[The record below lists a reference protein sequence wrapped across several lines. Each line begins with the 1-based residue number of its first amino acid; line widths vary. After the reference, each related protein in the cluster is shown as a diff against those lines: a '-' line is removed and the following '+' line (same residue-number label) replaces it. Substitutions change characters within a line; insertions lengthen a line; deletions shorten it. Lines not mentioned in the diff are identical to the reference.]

1 MSQVWIYDYAL
12 NRKEVINTDVA
23 IKNFDSTVP
32 QLTTFQV
39 PKTTNI
45 SNSDFVIIKSKENF
59 LGVVERVAIGE
70 VTEVAVY
77 PLEHKFDN
85 DLDIDK
91 LDGQMKVVE
100 YLTTQIT
107 RNFIDTDDIYMQFPF
122 VFESTLAEDVEYK
135 TVVDTGNL
143 LDVMNDIYLNTGV
156 YADYEAVYSGGN
168 LSAIKV
174 VFKNVAEQTIKRI
187 RFDHPQIVDKVSYE
201 FSNTETNKATIWVG
215 KTETEKGKPYRIYLR
230 EDNELTTNPSDEYRI
245 KKVINKNIDLSLEE
259 NITNDQLAESI
270 IVTARQ
276 ELKSDVYGYKIE
288 FTMIINPNSPWH
300 YRQACVFKAE
310 DRTFYS
316 LVTRLEYLSEKHI
329 RITLGAYRTR
339 LHEKILKLAK
349 PKQVAG
355 KSLGGIEVSNGLGQH
370 LYWFEKDQDGNLYVC
385 SDWLTSEELSA
396 MFELDE
402 NKNLYVNYADGQR
415 EALSIENGNLVG
427 GY

>member
-1 MSQVWIYDYAL
+1 MSQIWIYDFAL
-12 NRKEVINTDVA
+12 KRKEIIVSDVE

-45 SNSDFVIIKSKENF
+45 NNSDFVIIKSKQDF
-59 LGVVERVAIGE
+59 LGVVERVTIGE

-85 DLDIDK
+85 DLELDK
-91 LDGQMKVVE
+91 LDGTMKVVE
-100 YLTTQIT
+100 YLIAQIT
-107 RNFIDTDDIYMQFPF
+107 RNFIDTDDVYMHFPF

-156 YADYEAVYSGGN
+156 YADYEPLYVGGN

-174 VFKNVAEQTIKRI
+174 VFKNVAEQQIKRI

-201 FSNTETNKATIWVG
+201 FSNTETNKVTIWVG

-230 EDNELTTNPSDEYRI
+230 EDNELTTNPKDEYRI

-259 NITNDQLAESI
+259 DITGEQLAESI
-270 IVTARQ
+270 VVTARQ
-276 ELKSDVYGYKIE
+276 ELKSDVYGYQIQ
-288 FTMIINPNSPWH
+288 FTMLLNENSPWH

-316 LVTRLEYLSEKHI
+316 LVTRLEYLSAKHI
-329 RITLGAYRTR
+329 RVTLGAYRTK

-349 PKQVAG
+349 PKAVAG
-355 KSLGGIEVSNGLGQH
+355 KSLGGIAVTNGLGEH
-370 LYWFEKDQDGNLYVC
+370 IYWFEKDEAGNLYVC
-385 SDWLTSEELSA
+385 SDGLTEEELSA
-396 MFELDE
+396 LFELDE
-402 NKNLYVNYADGQR
+402 SKNLYVNYADGQR

>member
-1 MSQVWIYDYAL
+1 MSQVWIYDFAL
-12 NRKEVINTDVA
+12 KRKEIIVSDVE

-32 QLTTFQV
+32 QLTTFQI
-39 PKTTNI
+39 PKSTNI
-45 SNSDFVIIKSKENF
+45 SNSDFVIIKSKQDF
-59 LGVVERVAIGE
+59 LGVVERVTIGE

-85 DLDIDK
+85 DLEIDK
-91 LDGQMKVVE
+91 LDGKMKVVE
-100 YLTTQIT
+100 YLIAQIT
-107 RNFIDTDDIYMQFPF
+107 RNFIETDDIYMQFPF
-122 VFESTLAEDVEYK
+122 IFESTLEKDVEYK
-135 TVVDTGNL
+135 TVVDTSNL
-143 LDVMNDIYLNTGV
+143 LDVMNDIYLNTGI
-156 YADYEAVYSGGN
+156 YADYEAVYLGGN

-174 VFKNVAEQTIKRI
+174 VFKNVAEQPIKRI

-201 FSNTETNKATIWVG
+201 FSNTEANKVTIWVG
-215 KTETEKGKPYRIYLR
+215 RTEKEKGKAYKIYLR
-230 EDNELTTNPSDEYRI
+230 EDNELTTNPKDEYRI
-245 KKVINKNIDLSLEE
+245 KKVINKNVDLDLEE
-259 NITNDQLAESI
+259 QPSNDQLAESI
-270 IVTARQ
+270 VVTARQ
-276 ELKSDVYGYKIE
+276 ELKSDIFGYQIQ
-288 FTMIINPNSPWH
+288 FTMLINPNSPWH

-329 RITLGAYRTR
+329 RITLGAYRTK

-355 KSLGGIEVSNGLGQH
+355 KSLGGIQVTNGLLQH
-370 LYWFEKDQDGNLYVC
+370 IYWFEKDQEGNLYVC
-385 SDWLTSEELSA
+385 SDNMTSEQLSL

-402 NKNLYVNYADGQR
+402 NKNLYVNYLDGQR